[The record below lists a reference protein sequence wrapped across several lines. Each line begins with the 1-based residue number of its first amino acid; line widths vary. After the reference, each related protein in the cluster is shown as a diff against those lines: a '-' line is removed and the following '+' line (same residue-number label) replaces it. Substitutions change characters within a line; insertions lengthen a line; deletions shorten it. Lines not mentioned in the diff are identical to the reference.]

1 MIPTVAQVAFGGA
14 IGASLRY
21 GANVGIG
28 RLLGSAFP
36 WHTLAINVAGSGLMG
51 LLMVYLAHRGHQNL
65 AYFLMT
71 GILGG
76 FTTFSAFS
84 MDTILLAERGQTA
97 LAAGYVAASVLLSL
111 AAFVLAAAAT
121 RSLL

>member
-1 MIPTVAQVAFGGA
+1 MIPTVVQVALGGA

-28 RLLGSAFP
+28 RLLGAAFP
-36 WHTLAINVAGSGLMG
+36 WHTLAVNVIGSALMGGLMV
-51 LLMVYLAHRGHQNL
+51 LLAHRGQQQL
-65 AYFLMT
+65 APFLMT

-84 MDTILLAERGQTA
+84 MDTISLAQRGETA
-97 LAAGYVAASVLLSL
+97 LAAGYVVASVLFSL
-111 AAFVLAAAAT
+111 AAFVCAAAVT
-121 RSLL
+121 RSLI

>member
-1 MIPTVAQVAFGGA
+1 MTPTVVQVALGGA
-14 IGASLRY
+14 IGASLRH

-28 RLLGSAFP
+28 RLLGAGFP
-36 WHTLAINVAGSGLMG
+36 WHTLAINVVGSGLMG
-51 LLMVYLAHRGHQNL
+51 FLMVLLAHRGQSQM
-65 AYFLMT
+65 ASFLMT

-84 MDTILLAERGQTA
+84 MDTILLTERGQTA
-97 LAAGYVAASVLLSL
+97 LAAGYVLASVLLSL

-121 RSLL
+121 RSLI